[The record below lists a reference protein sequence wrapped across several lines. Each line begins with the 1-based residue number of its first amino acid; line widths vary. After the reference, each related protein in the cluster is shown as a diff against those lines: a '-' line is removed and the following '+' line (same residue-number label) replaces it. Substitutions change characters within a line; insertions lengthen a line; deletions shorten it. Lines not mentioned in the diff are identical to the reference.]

1 MNVARDTS
9 RPALAAARGAES
21 FVVRMATATGALTV
35 AGALFGLLRD
45 RTIARSFGAGGE
57 TDAFL
62 VAWTIPEV
70 AATLLIEEAMA
81 LVLVPA
87 FSLALIGG
95 PERVRELLAATF
107 PRLVLALAVAAALLV
122 ALAEPLVWLLAPG
135 LAEPALAVDCTR
147 LTAITVLTFGVA
159 GYSSALLRAHRDF
172 LPPAAIYIA
181 YNVGIIATALVLG
194 GVWGVR
200 AAAAGVAVG
209 GLLMVLVQLPYVLRL
224 LPEATWP
231 PHPPRPPVALTG
243 LAVVAPV
250 ALFAL
255 ARQGQVLVERFLAA
269 GLPSGAISYLNFAQK
284 VAQMPMVLSM
294 MICTVT
300 LPLVA
305 RALAAGDTDGA
316 RRRVER
322 DLTLAAAVVLAGAAY
337 VVALAPQIVEVL
349 FQGGAFGPEATEAT
363 ARVMRVYALGLLGQ
377 TLVGTLVRP
386 FFSAARPV
394 WFPLAAMAG
403 GLLVTVVAG
412 LLAVRA
418 CGWGAPGIAAANAAG
433 ITVTALVLLRG
444 LRTRVVPVE
453 SRRVLARLCWLT
465 LAAVAAGAA
474 AWGAEAAAGPSAF
487 VACVIG
493 ALVVPAVF
501 AATAWPPLLRDPL
514 AGDTG
519 ATRSSPDGLGPVD
532 ETPLVPGSDSIGRRA
547 PGSDARSVAAPVPSR
562 PTVGPGTVGDAP
574 LEPDSNPD
582 AIGRRVSGSG
592 SGSGAAPAAGSPT
605 SRSNKRPPTVGPG
618 TVGGKPLVPEV
629 APAVEPPPDPARPAS
644 ARDEDPGG
652 PATGVLDVPS
662 GPGGRT
668 SARDAG
674 EAEKKEGRWPPR

>member
-9 RPALAAARGAES
+9 RSARAAARGVEW
-21 FVVRMATATGALTV
+21 FVVRAATAAGALTV

-62 VAWTIPEV
+62 VAWTVPEV
-70 AATLLIEEAMA
+70 ASTLLIEEAMA

-87 FSLALIGG
+87 FSLALVGG
-95 PERVRELLAATF
+95 PDRVRELVAATF
-107 PRLVLALAVAAALLV
+107 PRLVLALTVAAALLV

-135 LAEPALAVDCTR
+135 LAEPDLAVDCTR
-147 LTAITVLTFGVA
+147 LTAFTVHTFGIA
-159 GYSSALLRAHRDF
+159 GYSSALLRAHRAF

-181 YNVGIIATALVLG
+181 YNVGIIAVVLALG

-224 LPEATWP
+224 LPEAAWP
-231 PHPPRPPVALTG
+231 PRPCRPPVALAG

-255 ARQGQVLVERFLAA
+255 TRQGQVLVERFLAA
-269 GLPSGAISYLNFAQK
+269 GLPSGAISHLNFAQK

-305 RALAAGDTDGA
+305 RALAVGDTDGA

-322 DLTLAAAVVLAGAAY
+322 DLTLAAAVVLTGAAY
-337 VVALAPQIVEVL
+337 VVALAPQLVEVL
-349 FQGGAFGPEATEAT
+349 FQGGEFGPGATVAT
-363 ARVMRVYALGLLGQ
+363 ARVMRVYALGLLGH

-403 GLLVTVVAG
+403 GLLVTIAAG
-412 LLAVRA
+412 LVAVRG
-418 CGWGAPGIAAANAAG
+418 CGWGAPGIAAANAVG
-433 ITVTALVLLRG
+433 ITLTALVLLRG
-444 LRTRVVPVE
+444 LRTRMVPVD
-453 SRRVLARLCWLT
+453 SRRVLGRLLWLT
-465 LAAVAAGAA
+465 LAAVAAC
-474 AWGAEAAAGPSAF
+474 AAGWGVVSAADPSAF
-487 VACVIG
+487 AACGLG

-501 AATAWPPLLRDPL
+501 AATAWPSLRQPRPL
-514 AGDTG
+514 AGDPPAMAPVTG
-519 ATRSSPDGLGPVD
+519 AKP
-532 ETPLVPGSDSIGRRA
+532 
-547 PGSDARSVAAPVPSR
+547 AAP
-562 PTVGPGTVGDAP
+562 AP
-574 LEPDSNPD
+574 AGGSP
-582 AIGRRVSGSG
+582 AIGRR
-592 SGSGAAPAAGSPT
+592 
-605 SRSNKRPPTVGPG
+605 
-618 TVGGKPLVPEV
+618 
-629 APAVEPPPDPARPAS
+629 
-644 ARDEDPGG
+644 DPGHG
-652 PATGVLDVPS
+652 EGLPHGGGDGARHGGDVQASRRPATGQPEALP
-662 GPGGRT
+662 PAAEGRGVAKG
-668 SARDAG
+668 SAVEATHEVRAG
-674 EAEKKEGRWPPR
+674 EETAS